1 MNSPTIIIAAG
12 GTGGHMFP
20 AKAFADALVARG
32 AKVALVTDPRG
43 KRYTDGFPTKDVL
56 ILPVANAE
64 EGGIGGKIKAGM
76 LILKSLGLVGPFLKA
91 VNPDAVVGFG
101 GYPTFPVLQSA
112 GKDVAVFV
120 HEQNAVLGRVNTLFA
135 KKATKV
141 ASGFARLDGLEDAAK
156 HVVTGNPVRADIV
169 SARSEPYPD
178 AEHGLRLLVTG
189 GSQGARILG
198 QVVPEA
204 IAKLPEHIR
213 QSLFVS
219 HQVREEQADEAREIY
234 AKAGVEAEVWPF
246 FSDMASRIARAHL
259 VIGRSGA
266 STVSE
271 TAVVGRPSIL
281 VPLAVATNDH
291 QTFNAMALS
300 DVGAADVL
308 KEDEFTVARLSGLL
322 EQRLG
327 DLPALQ
333 KRAAA
338 AKAVGQPDAAE
349 ALCDVVLGALAG

>member
-1 MNSPTIIIAAG
+1 
-12 GTGGHMFP
+12 MFP

-43 KRYTDGFPTKDVL
+43 RRYTDGFPTKDVL
-56 ILPVANAE
+56 ILPVSNAD

-76 LILKSLGLVGPFLKA
+76 LILKSLGLVSPFMKA
-91 VNPDAVVGFG
+91 LTPDAVVGFG
-101 GYPTFPVLQSA
+101 GYPTAPVLQSA

-120 HEQNAVLGRVNTLFA
+120 HEQNAVLGRVNRLYA
-135 KKATKV
+135 GKARKV
-141 ASGFARLDGLEDAAK
+141 ASGFAMLEGLDQVDK
-156 HVVTGNPVRADIV
+156 HAVTGNPVRADIV
-169 SARSEPYPD
+169 AARGEPYPD
-178 AEHGLRLLVTG
+178 AEQGLRLLVTG

-204 IAKLPEHIR
+204 IANLPEHLR
-213 QSLFVS
+213 QKLFVS
-219 HQVREEQADEAREIY
+219 HQVREEQADEARAVY
-234 AKAGVEAEVWPF
+234 ASAKVEAEVWPF
-246 FSDMASRIARAHL
+246 FKDMAARLAKAHL

-281 VPLAVATNDH
+281 VPLAIATNDH
-291 QTFNAMALS
+291 QTFNAKALS

-308 KEDEFTVARLSGLL
+308 KEDEFTVKRLTGLL

-327 DLPALQ
+327 NLPDLQ
-333 KRAAA
+333 KRAAS
-338 AKAVGQPDAAE
+338 AKAVGKPDAAE
-349 ALCDVVLGALAG
+349 ALCDLVLGALGG